1 MYTLTSIG
9 YGDIGPVNTTE
20 YVVCT
25 LLMTSASIFWAFTV
39 ANFCSIVSTMDMHG
53 VEFRR
58 RMDEL
63 NYMLKDLQVP
73 REISRRC
80 RMYFYQSRRLQR
92 VHTYHETEDYLSSP
106 LKQELW
112 SGTYL
117 RMLRSVW
124 YFQRCSDDFL
134 QEITAILKPVLYA
147 PHEHFDRRQTMYI
160 SLRGIA
166 AKLGRPMG
174 KHSIWN
180 QDFILE
186 DELHSEGTHACAL
199 TYVEVLIVDR
209 WEVERILENYLPDK
223 EVLARARAFYKFKH
237 AVITWAH
244 EMARERL
251 GEVRALPRPRVSRA
265 NSLRRPGA
273 LTEAAPPGHLQSP
286 IREKASHHVRRQETP
301 ERISELPA
309 PKRRP

>member
-209 WEVERILENYLPDK
+209 WAVEHILDNYLPDK
-223 EVLARARAFYKFKH
+223 EVIARARAFYKFKH

-251 GEVRALPRPRVSRA
+251 GEVRALPRPRPRAKIPCRPWVSDRSCVSRSRTRL
-265 NSLRRPGA
+265 NTRKSEPRCS
-273 LTEAAPPGHLQSP
+273 AP
-286 IREKASHHVRRQETP
+286 RNA
-301 ERISELPA
+301 
-309 PKRRP
+309 